1 MRIVS
6 YNVRY
11 FGHAL
16 RGLASTAGA
25 KTRIAKSIATLPDL
39 PDVVCLQEVETRS
52 IRSSVGHRGS
62 AHAVETQLEAFMRH
76 LRTAL
81 HAEGLVS
88 PYHAWYF
95 PAHTYRVGGI
105 KLYTT
110 GLAMLVNT
118 QKLSVISGNHD
129 KPHGVTHYG
138 DGTIRSAKQTRIVAH
153 LQLEDPHGKKFHLF
167 NTHLSL
173 PSPFTRE
180 FWNQKIKMG
189 HGKNQLAEAKVLS
202 QYLEAQAGKEPYV
215 LGGDF
220 NSAPNSPVYRWLVDE
235 AKVHGAQEMLK
246 QIDLKDPKGFAT
258 AGFMNLRMHLDHL
271 FGQRIAW
278 HDLEETH
285 PFATE
290 TSRWHGLSDHVPL
303 VARFDID

>member
-16 RGLASTAGA
+16 KGLASTKGP
-25 KTRIAKSIATLPDL
+25 KTRISRAVASLREL

-52 IRSSVGHRGS
+52 LRSALAHRG

-76 LRTAL
+76 LR
-81 HAEGLVS
+81 EGLRS
-88 PYHAWYF
+88 EGIPSAYQAWYF
-95 PAHTYRVGGI
+95 PAHTYGLGRV

-118 QKLSVISGNHD
+118 DKLAVITGNHD
-129 KPHGVTHYG
+129 SPHGVTHFG
-138 DGTIRSAKQTRIVAH
+138 ENTLRRAKQTRIVAH
-153 LQLEDPHGKKFHLF
+153 LHLEDPKGKKFHLF

-173 PSPFTRE
+173 PSPFARE
-180 FWNQKIKMG
+180 FWKQKIKMG

-202 QYLEAQAGKEPYV
+202 EYVQLKSGGEPFV

-220 NSAPNSPVYRWLVDE
+220 NSAPDSPVYRYLIAE
-235 AKVHGAQEMLK
+235 AGLRGAQEVLQ
-246 QIDLKDPKGFAT
+246 QIDPRNPKGFST
-258 AGFMNLRMHLDHL
+258 AGFLKLRMHLDHL
-271 FGQRIAW
+271 FGSGVQW
-278 HDLEETH
+278 HDLDDT
-285 PFATE
+285 FAFGDE
-290 TSRWHGLSDHVPL
+290 KGKFHGLSDHVPL
-303 VARFDID
+303 IARFDID